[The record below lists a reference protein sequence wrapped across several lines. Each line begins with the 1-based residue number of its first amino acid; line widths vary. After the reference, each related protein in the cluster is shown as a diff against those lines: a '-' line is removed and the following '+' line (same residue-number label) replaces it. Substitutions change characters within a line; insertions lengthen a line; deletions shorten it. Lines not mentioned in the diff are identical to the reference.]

1 MVRKRIKK
9 IVESQ
14 VGPEFF
20 LIVGIIMVIG
30 TLIKLLGIADFSSD
44 FFWFIAGLGLVSEGV
59 VLVAKKKR
67 YNSRYIALKQ

>member
-20 LIVGIIMVIG
+20 LVVGIVMVFG

-44 FFWFIAGLGLVSEGV
+44 FFWFITGLSLVSEGI
-59 VLVAKKKR
+59 VLVAKKQR
-67 YNSRYIALKQ
+67 YNKRYIAIKQ